1 MLSVAGY
8 YVEKTRMAWSI
19 SFVFGF
25 IKHNFFQGKVRTT
38 VRQDGLGDMVF
49 RESLLNQT
57 AFLMMMHF
65 RIVYKLI

>member
-1 MLSVAGY
+1 MLSVAGF

-25 IKHNFFQGKVRTT
+25 VVKSEKRHYVFQGKVRTA

-57 AFLMMMHF
+57 AF
-65 RIVYKLI
+65 